1 MSNHRYGLRT
11 ASGNIKDILQ
21 EDSLQVGRVLRSR
34 TRINQGDVFFS
45 DLFQPPTAVYTLRKL
60 NPSAINCI
68 RVRRSNDNAE
78 QDIGFINSKPNAP
91 LNTGQLMQFVGA
103 NDGFVVTW
111 YDQSGLN
118 RDAEQTTG
126 ANQPQIVNSGS
137 LITENGLPTIEFNG
151 TSQSLQIADF
161 QTAAYVHVN
170 LFSVL
175 RFTGTTGTHAIF
187 AKFATTGNNRS
198 IYIAIINNVWD
209 TRISANGTSTV
220 IRYASS
226 NNPPSGQQIFT
237 NINDLSQSTNADRIQ
252 FYRNGTNTTKTAINA
267 NNITSAFNANVPF
280 FIGANGTIGASNLF
294 VGNMQEIIF
303 YDTAKASQRIAIE
316 TNQNNYY
323 NVF

>member
-45 DLFQPPTAVYTLRKL
+45 DFFEPPTAGYALRKL

-151 TSQSLQIADF
+151 TSHNLPIADF

-175 RFTGTTGTHAIF
+175 RYTGTTGDHSIF
-187 AKFATTGNNRS
+187 SKLLATGNNRS
-198 IYIAIINNVWD
+198 FSIRISNNIWD
-209 TRISANGTSTV
+209 TRLSANGTTTF
-220 IRYASS
+220 IRYSSS

-252 FYRNGTNTTKTAINA
+252 FYRNGTNTTKTAVNT
-267 NNITSAFNANVPF
+267 NNITSAFNANTTFDISSTGTGNTNF
-280 FIGANGTIGASNLF
+280 FQ
-294 VGNMQEIIF
+294 GNMQEIIF
-303 YDTAKASQRIAIE
+303 YDSSKASERIAIE

>member
-45 DLFQPPTAVYTLRKL
+45 DFFEPPTAGYALRKL

-118 RDAEQTTG
+118 RDATQTTG
-126 ANQPQIVNSGS
+126 ANQPQIVNSGI

-151 TSQSLQIADF
+151 TSHNLQIANF

-175 RFTGTTGTHAIF
+175 RYTGTSGDSIVF
-187 AKFATTGNNRS
+187 AKFLGSGNQRS
-198 IYIAIINNVWD
+198 FRIQIFDNVWD
-209 TRISANGTSTV
+209 TRITANGTTTI
-220 IRYASS
+220 IRYSSS
-226 NNPPSGQQIFT
+226 NNPPSGQQIYT
-237 NINDLSQSTNADRIQ
+237 NINDLSQSTNADRIE
-252 FYRNGTNTTKTAINA
+252 FYRNGINTTKTAVST
-267 NNITSAFNANVPF
+267 NNITSAFNSNTTF
-280 FIGANGTIGASNLF
+280 EIGSLNQGQLNLF